1 MMRDFLRYHAVSDK
15 DVAKLFVIGALDLKS
30 WQTVRAAAGQLVGTV
45 VNIDSASATARLVE
59 EGVLVA
65 AVTEALY
72 ERCNSQHTQGG
83 RKFATAS
90 FKNIPAD
97 LLVAFCQ
104 SRPELWHLVKDTTD
118 RKGKRVVRYIT
129 YTSEGVASVLF
140 LHEKHGDPL
149 KPRQHRSAMQ
159 AARHKARREQ
169 HARRG
174 AHGGV
179 RMTDRGDM
187 VSVLYPLALE
197 VTETPYPYSG
207 STLLERAGTVLFH
220 TGVVAA
226 KKGADLQLP
235 TGYPTSTRNPKA
247 WPHLPPYADPE
258 AYAMRELQVIVRSH
272 FMHLVGATDDSD
284 ALQTILDWD
293 CSAPIP
299 PPPPRQ
305 IGGSVFRWEGP
316 PGESEAD
323 RLERRALWAVRPQEQ
338 RELRAR
344 AARLRAE
351 QRQQRMELESARS
364 DSDTEERDMPSP
376 CSAESFTSI
385 DSWDAAHFPAVR
397 QHYRQKMARRA
408 AEAARL
414 VEQEAAEPEAAAGTA
429 GPSTRPRRYNV
440 VYGRSQKGKAA
451 H

>member
-1 MMRDFLRYHAVSDK
+1 M
-15 DVAKLFVIGALDLKS
+15 GAL
-30 WQTVRAAAGQLVGTV
+30 A
-45 VNIDSASATARLVE
+45 LVE

-65 AVTEALY
+65 AVTEALC

-118 RKGKRVVRYIT
+118 RKGKRV
-129 YTSEGVASVLF
+129 
-140 LHEKHGDPL
+140 
-149 KPRQHRSAMQ
+149 
-159 AARHKARREQ
+159 
-169 HARRG
+169 
-174 AHGGV
+174 
-179 RMTDRGDM
+179 
-187 VSVLYPLALE
+187 
-197 VTETPYPYSG
+197 
-207 STLLERAGTVLFH
+207 
-220 TGVVAA
+220 
-226 KKGADLQLP
+226 
-235 TGYPTSTRNPKA
+235 
-247 WPHLPPYADPE
+247 
-258 AYAMRELQVIVRSH
+258 
-272 FMHLVGATDDSD
+272 
-284 ALQTILDWD
+284 
-293 CSAPIP
+293 
-299 PPPPRQ
+299 
-305 IGGSVFRWEGP
+305 
-316 PGESEAD
+316 
-323 RLERRALWAVRPQEQ
+323 EQ

>member
-1 MMRDFLRYHAVSDK
+1 MARRENCGRCILAIAANQPAAT
-15 DVAKLFVIGALDLKS
+15 DVCRNCARSTALGAL
-30 WQTVRAAAGQLVGTV
+30 A
-45 VNIDSASATARLVE
+45 LVE

-104 SRPELWHLVKDTTD
+104 SRPQLWHLVKDTTD

-129 YTSEGVASVLF
+129 YTSKGVASVLF

-197 VTETPYPYSG
+197 VAETPYPYSG
-207 STLLERAGTVLFH
+207 STLLERAGTVLFQ
-220 TGVVAA
+220 TGVVVA

-258 AYAMRELQVIVRSH
+258 AYAMRELQVI
-272 FMHLVGATDDSD
+272 
-284 ALQTILDWD
+284 
-293 CSAPIP
+293 
-299 PPPPRQ
+299 
-305 IGGSVFRWEGP
+305 
-316 PGESEAD
+316 
-323 RLERRALWAVRPQEQ
+323 
-338 RELRAR
+338 
-344 AARLRAE
+344 
-351 QRQQRMELESARS
+351 RQQRMELESARS